1 MNGSLDTA
9 TPGQCPARRCGR
21 VQVNAAIWNGPKLLT
36 QDVVRHDLDRF
47 SKQGS
52 DKTYVSGEVQVWLDY
67 ADPMDEQ
74 EGDLPF

>member
-1 MNGSLDTA
+1 
-9 TPGQCPARRCGR
+9 
-21 VQVNAAIWNGPKLLT
+21 
-36 QDVVRHDLDRF
+36 LDRF

-52 DKTYVSGEVQVWLDY
+52 DKTYVCGEVQVWLDH